1 MVEMEEAWTTQSWLK
16 SMMYARKTDERTE
29 ERTAVKIVGWIV
41 VRIGGKTGEKTG
53 ERIGVWIGKRI
64 AGTILGRTQVAN
76 SADWIGPTM
85 WPVST
90 GGKGERMP
98 A

>member
-1 MVEMEEAWTTQSWLK
+1 
-16 SMMYARKTDERTE
+16 MMCARRIDGRTE
-29 ERTAVKIVGWIV
+29 EKTVEKIAGWIV
-41 VRIGGKTGEKTG
+41 VKIGEKTG
-53 ERIGVWIGKRI
+53 ARTGERIDGWIGRRI